1 MERLAL
7 FDDLAKV
14 YKDHGYRLYLVGGTV
29 RDLLLGRPIEDY
41 DFATDATPEEE
52 TFLEGADFSFAR
64 FGSVHLRDK
73 KAEVTTLRV
82 EGPYKDHR
90 HPSYVKFVKD
100 PLEDYKRRDFTVNAM
115 YLDSDYR
122 LIDYAGGYSDLKD
135 RLLRFI
141 GDPTK
146 RIKEDPLRIIRAYRF
161 AQNLGFTIEPVS
173 LKAIESSLS
182 LLNRLNPDKI
192 KEEERKG
199 YRATE

>member
-14 YKDHGYRLYLVGGTV
+14 YKDHGYRLYLVGGSV

-64 FGSVHLRDK
+64 FGSVYLRDK

-122 LIDYAGGYSDLKD
+122 LRPQGSAPPLHRRSDQADQGGS
-135 RLLRFI
+135 
-141 GDPTK
+141 P
-146 RIKEDPLRIIRAYRF
+146 EDNQGLPLRPKPRVYHRTG
-161 AQNLGFTIEPVS
+161 LPEGH
-173 LKAIESSLS
+173 
-182 LLNRLNPDKI
+182 
-192 KEEERKG
+192 RK
-199 YRATE
+199 